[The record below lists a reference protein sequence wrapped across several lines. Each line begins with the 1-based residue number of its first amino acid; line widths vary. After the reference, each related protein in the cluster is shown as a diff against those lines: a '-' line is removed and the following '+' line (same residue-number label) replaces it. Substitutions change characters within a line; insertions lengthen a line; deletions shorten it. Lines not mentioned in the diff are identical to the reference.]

1 MIEAIHEK
9 SQACAA
15 CSLERGS
22 MVEMQIFF
30 FYFYFFKDHRTA
42 HQLSPVFCACKDIP
56 WILFLAMFS

>member
-15 CSLERGS
+15 CSLEKGF

-30 FYFYFFKDHRTA
+30 DLFFVKDHRAA
-42 HQLSPVFCACKDIP
+42 HQLSHVFCACEDIP
-56 WILFLAMFS
+56 